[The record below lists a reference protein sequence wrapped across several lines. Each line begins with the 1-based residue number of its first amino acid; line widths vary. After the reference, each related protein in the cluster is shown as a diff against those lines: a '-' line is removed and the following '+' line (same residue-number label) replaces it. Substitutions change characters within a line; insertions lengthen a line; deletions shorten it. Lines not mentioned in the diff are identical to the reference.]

1 MFFSPAR
8 KVRYL
13 NAQKELGA
21 QKKNWWGTEWSTF
34 VFYFLVVLQSL
45 IIRDNRLQNDYT
57 VLDSMI
63 FVVKL
68 KILVLRAAQ
77 KELGAQKKLVAHC
90 VTLFLSLVWF
100 STVVI
105 PKLSAKVN

>member
-1 MFFSPAR
+1 MSCILSF
-8 KVRYL
+8 L
-13 NAQKELGA
+13 
-21 QKKNWWGTEWSTF
+21 
-34 VFYFLVVLQSL
+34 YFLIVLQSL

-57 VLDSMI
+57 VLVSMI

-68 KILVLRAAQ
+68 KILALRAAQ
-77 KELGAQKKLVAHC
+77 KELGAQKKLVAHR

-105 PKLSAKVN
+105 PKL

>member
-1 MFFSPAR
+1 M
-8 KVRYL
+8 
-13 NAQKELGA
+13 
-21 QKKNWWGTEWSTF
+21 
-34 VFYFLVVLQSL
+34 FYFLVVLQSL

-57 VLDSMI
+57 VLGSMI

-68 KILVLRAAQ
+68 KILVLRAAE

-100 STVVI
+100 VI
-105 PKLSAKVN
+105 PKLPAKVN